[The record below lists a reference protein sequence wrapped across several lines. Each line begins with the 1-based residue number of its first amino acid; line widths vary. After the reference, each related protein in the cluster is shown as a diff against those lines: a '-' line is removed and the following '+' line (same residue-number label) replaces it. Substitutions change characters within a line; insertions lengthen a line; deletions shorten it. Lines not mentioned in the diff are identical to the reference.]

1 MTRQLRMTGQTLGHY
16 RLTAPLGR
24 GAMGEV
30 FAAEDTRLG
39 RRVAVKVLPA
49 DLGADPSAAERFQ
62 REARIVSSL
71 NHPNICTLFDIGEHQ
86 GRHFMVM
93 ELLDGEPLSARL
105 SRGALPVDQ
114 VLAFG
119 GEAAAALDA
128 AHRQGVVHR
137 DIKPANLFITTG
149 GSLKVLDFGV
159 AKLGD
164 APGATDTTR
173 AREEPLTSLGTAIGT
188 VAYMSPEQARGQ
200 AIDARSDLFSL
211 GVVLYEMATG
221 QSPFPG
227 TTPATIFEGILTKTP
242 PPPSTLRLGL
252 PGDLDRVIA
261 RALEK
266 DPAHR
271 FQSAADLRAELKRLQ
286 RDTEQLS
293 GAVAAAIR
301 PAAPA
306 RGRARW
312 WWLAAPLATAAV
324 VAGVFTWQSARTPA
338 LESRDLVVLAAL
350 DNRTGDT
357 MFDDTLGE
365 ALAVQLRQSPF
376 LNLVSDQRVQAT
388 LRMMQQPAGTPVSGQ
403 VGRDLCQRVGARAL
417 LTSTIA
423 SLGSSYVIT
432 LGAQD
437 CVTGDVLAERQVQA
451 RNKEDVLRELG
462 DATSRFR
469 EQLGESLAS
478 ISRYDAKVE
487 VATTPSLEALKAYS
501 QGMTA
506 RRTGGDRAALPLFR
520 RAVELDPE
528 FALAHARLG
537 TAYSNLNDVANSRLH
552 TTRAFELRDKV
563 SEVERLYIDARY
575 YSTVVHDAAKAA
587 EAYRVTI
594 ATYPADY
601 ASRVNLALIL
611 QQRGDL
617 DEAVGLLR
625 EAVAIAPEEP
635 NAKTN
640 LARALFDQ
648 GNYVEARNVLQ
659 DVTALRDDGSVRTL
673 LLAIADMTNDAAL
686 AAEQL
691 AWAKSFDDP
700 KETLQLRLGV
710 AVYRGQMREAERI
723 RDEAVRLLTA
733 AGVPAIASSV
743 QAGTAISLSLALAV
757 DRAKQ
762 AIEALPGDGTT
773 DGTADERLI
782 VAAINRDGPAA
793 RRALPAAL
801 SVLPDDEAGRRIAVV
816 FRAMT
821 QLATGDAA
829 GARAALG
836 PVTPSLREYDVVLA
850 HAEIALAARQ
860 WDDAIGGFTWVR
872 DHPRAELAPN
882 IAFARFRLAQAYEG
896 AGRHDE
902 ARKAYADFLEFWKT
916 ADADLPIVV
925 EARRAIERLAS

>member
-1 MTRQLRMTGQTLGHY
+1 MVGLTLGHY

-30 FAAEDTRLG
+30 YAAEDTRLG

-49 DLGADPSAAERFQ
+49 ELGADPAAAERFQ

-93 ELLDGEPLSARL
+93 ELLEGEPLAARL
-105 SRGALPVDQ
+105 TRGALPVDQ

-119 GEAAAALDA
+119 AEAAAALDA

-137 DIKPANLFITTG
+137 DVKPANLFVTTAG
-149 GSLKVLDFGV
+149 TLKVLDFGV
-159 AKLGD
+159 AKLSD

-173 AREEPLTSLGTAIGT
+173 VREEQLTSLGTAIGT

-221 QSPFPG
+221 ASPFPG
-227 TTPATIFEGILTKTP
+227 STPATIFEGILTKTP
-242 PPPSTLRLGL
+242 APPSAVRTGL
-252 PGDLDRVIA
+252 PDELDRVVA

-266 DPAHR
+266 DAAHR
-271 FQSAADLRAELKRLQ
+271 YQSAADLRAELKRLQ

-293 GAVAAAIR
+293 GTVADAFRQPVRAAS
-301 PAAPA
+301 A

-324 VAGVFTWQSARTPA
+324 VAGVIWWQSAQTPA
-338 LESRDLVVLAAL
+338 LESRDLVLLAAL
-350 DNRTGDT
+350 DNRTGDA
-357 MFDDTLGE
+357 MFDGTLGE

-376 LNLVSDQRVQAT
+376 LNLVPDQRVMAT
-388 LRMMQQPAGTPVSGQ
+388 LRMMERPPDTAVRGE
-403 VGRDLCQRVGARAL
+403 VGRDVCQRVGARAL

-437 CVTGDVLAERQVQA
+437 CVTGDVLAERQVQVTG
-451 RNKEDVLRELG
+451 KETVLRELG

-478 ISRYDAKVE
+478 IKRYDAPVE
-487 VATTPSLEALKAYS
+487 AATTPSLDALKAYS

-506 RRTGGDRAALPLFR
+506 RRTAGDRAALPLFR

-537 TAYSNLNDVANSRLH
+537 TAYSNLNDIANSRLH

-575 YSTVVHDAAKAA
+575 YSTVSPDAAKAA

-594 ATYPADY
+594 ATYPSDY

-625 EAVAIAPEEP
+625 EAVALAPEEP
-635 NAKTN
+635 NAKAN
-640 LARALFDQ
+640 LAKALFDQ
-648 GNYVEARNVLQ
+648 GNYVEARKVLK

-673 LLAIADMTNDAAL
+673 LLAIAGMTNDAEL
-686 AAEQL
+686 EAEQL
-691 AWAKSFDDP
+691 AWAKNFSDP
-700 KETLQLRLGV
+700 RETLQLRLGV
-710 AVYRGQMREAERI
+710 AMHRGQMREAERI

-733 AGVPAIASSV
+733 AGVPAIAHAV
-743 QAGTAISLSLALAV
+743 QAGTAISLALAQAT
-757 DRAKQ
+757 DRAKR
-762 AIEALPGDGTT
+762 AIEAIPGDGT
-773 DGTADERLI
+773 DDETADERLV
-782 VAAINRDGPAA
+782 VAALNRDGAAA
-793 RRALPAAL
+793 RKALPAAL
-801 SVLPDDEAGRRIAVV
+801 SVLPDDEAGRRAAVL

-821 QLATGDAA
+821 QYASGDAA
-829 GARAALG
+829 GALATIG
-836 PVTPSLREYDVVLA
+836 PVTPSLREYDFVLA
-850 HAEIALAARQ
+850 RAEIALAARQ
-860 WDDAIGGFTWVR
+860 WDDAITGFTWVR
-872 DHPRAELAPN
+872 EHPRAELAPN
-882 IAFARFRLAQAYEG
+882 GAFAAFRLGQAYEG
-896 AGRHDE
+896 AGRRDE
-902 ARKAYADFLEFWKT
+902 ARAAYADFLERWKA
-916 ADADLPIVV
+916 ADADLPSVV
-925 EARRAIERLAS
+925 EAKRAIARLAS